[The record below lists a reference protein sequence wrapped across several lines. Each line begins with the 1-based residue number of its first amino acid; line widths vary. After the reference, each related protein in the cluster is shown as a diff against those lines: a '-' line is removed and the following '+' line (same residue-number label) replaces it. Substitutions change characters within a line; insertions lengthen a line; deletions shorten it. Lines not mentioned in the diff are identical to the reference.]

1 MGLNTPEIELLG
13 IAPEIALV
21 IGALA
26 ILIVDAIIGDSRDKW
41 HLWMLSTITL
51 GLSIFF
57 AAQAWGTNE
66 LHLGDMIAVDGFA
79 TFVKITLAVFALLT
93 VWLSRGYLHRD
104 GIEESEFYA
113 LLLFAVA
120 GMMLMAS
127 AADLIVV
134 FLALETF
141 SLALYVLV
149 GFRRTS
155 LAGQESAMKYF
166 LLGAFSSAF
175 FLLGIALVY
184 GAIGST
190 QMYGSAAEGASA
202 QGIATTLVSLPA
214 GEFTLLVIATGFLI
228 VGLGFKV
235 AAVPFHMWTP
245 DAYQGAPAP
254 VTGFMAAATKLAGF
268 AALIRLLDAILF
280 PLRDDWR
287 PMVIGIAV
295 LTMAVGSILAIVQE
309 DLKRLLAYS
318 SIAHAGFI
326 LTAIVASN
334 DRGVSGSLFYLA
346 TYGITV
352 LGAFAVIAVLGG
364 RDERRTK
371 VDDFRGLFYDS
382 PLLAGALTLFLL
394 SLAGVPATVG
404 FVGKLVVFGAAVE
417 AGYSW
422 LVVVGVIA
430 SAVAAFFYL
439 RVLVVIYMQER
450 REGAEFV
457 VPDSSALGRGAIA
470 IAAVAT
476 VALGLYWSPLI
487 DFAERATFFFSVG

>member
-1 MGLNTPEIELLG
+1 
-13 IAPEIALV
+13 
-21 IGALA
+21 
-26 ILIVDAIIGDSRDKW
+26 
-41 HLWMLSTITL
+41 
-51 GLSIFF
+51 
-57 AAQAWGTNE
+57 
-66 LHLGDMIAVDGFA
+66 
-79 TFVKITLAVFALLT
+79 
-93 VWLSRGYLHRD
+93 
-104 GIEESEFYA
+104 
-113 LLLFAVA
+113 
-120 GMMLMAS
+120 
-127 AADLIVV
+127 
-134 FLALETF
+134 
-141 SLALYVLV
+141 
-149 GFRRTS
+149 
-155 LAGQESAMKYF
+155 
-166 LLGAFSSAF
+166 
-175 FLLGIALVY
+175 
-184 GAIGST
+184 
-190 QMYGSAAEGASA
+190 
-202 QGIATTLVSLPA
+202 
-214 GEFTLLVIATGFLI
+214 
-228 VGLGFKV
+228 
-235 AAVPFHMWTP
+235 
-245 DAYQGAPAP
+245 
-254 VTGFMAAATKLAGF
+254 
-268 AALIRLLDAILF
+268 
-280 PLRDDWR
+280 
-287 PMVIGIAV
+287 MVIGIAV

-352 LGAFAVIAVLGG
+352 LGAFAVIAFLGG
-364 RDERRTK
+364 QDERRTK

-439 RVLVVIYMQER
+439 RVLVVMYMQER
-450 REGAEFV
+450 REGAELV